1 MLMGAGQDAIKKY
14 DLSQVR
20 HVLSVG
26 EQLNPE
32 VIRWCMNAFGLSIHA
47 TWWMTETGG
56 HVFFYYPCMVLCP
69 GSMGQP
75 MHGVRAAFV
84 E

>member
-1 MLMGAGQDAIKKY
+1 MIMGAGQDAIKKY

-32 VIRWCMNAFGLSIHA
+32 VIRWGMNAFGLRIHV
-47 TWWMTETGG
+47 TWWMTETG
-56 HVFFYYPCMVLCP
+56 
-69 GSMGQP
+69 
-75 MHGVRAAFV
+75 
-84 E
+84 